1 MTYPIKNI
9 SISINCSQEKV
20 YEFASNPA
28 NFPDWLAFL
37 KAISKKSDTIWSAE
51 TDLGNIEIEFV
62 PKNEFG
68 IIDHTVILPDGS
80 KIKNVL
86 RVIENG
92 DGSEVVFTLFR
103 LAEKTEKEFNDD
115 ANLVAEDLKTLKN
128 ILEKKSM

>member
-9 SISINCSQEKV
+9 SISINCAKEKV
-20 YEFASNPA
+20 YEFASNPE
-28 NFPDWLAFL
+28 NFPDWLDFL
-37 KAISKKSDTIWSAE
+37 KTISKKSDTIWNAE

-62 PKNEFG
+62 AKNEFG
-68 IIDHTVILPDGS
+68 VIDHIVTLPEGA

-115 ANLVAEDLKTLKN
+115 ANLVAKDLKTLKN
-128 ILEKKSM
+128 ILEKNE